1 MDSRLKNLYYV
12 QWMNRYPA
20 LGIRQDQW
28 VFSSTENRHFDSNAR
43 YLFIYVYE
51 NLQKITPVYVMNDPG
66 KRERLQ
72 KAYPRAKIVDTDTR
86 AGIRTVL
93 ESGVWFTSAGLPV
106 YGVGLSK
113 GRLVVN
119 LWHGVP
125 LKKITLVEH
134 KRDLFYRMY
143 FPMVF
148 SRNYSWVV
156 TTSSHLVPLMQASFG
171 VRREQVKVLGQ
182 PRNDGLF
189 RTREAAE
196 VLGGLYKERT
206 LPDFE
211 KAVLYAPT
219 HRDGEG
225 IRLFPFWDHD
235 SEALTEFLEREK
247 ILLCIR
253 MHSFVGSAG
262 HPGQAACGRGDARLP
277 DSPWIL
283 WLDEERAE
291 DVMEVLDVFDLLI
304 TDYSSIYIDFLLT
317 GKPMLFLPYDK
328 KEYLQGRGLNFP
340 YGRVTPGPK
349 PDTFKGFCEQVK
361 GLLAGDDP
369 YKERRQKANRYFNE
383 VDGPCCGQICA
394 QVQKYLKETEV

>member
-1 MDSRLKNLYYV
+1 MDIRLKNLFYV

-28 VFSSTENRHFDSNAR
+28 VFSSTGNRHFDSNAR

-51 NLQKITPVYVMNDPG
+51 NLPEITPVYVMNDPG

-106 YGVGLSK
+106 YGLGLSR

-134 KRDLFYRMY
+134 KKDLFYRMY
-143 FPMVF
+143 FPLVF
-148 SRNYSWVV
+148 SRNYSWVA

-171 VRREQVKVLGQ
+171 VKKEQVKVLGQ

-189 RTREAAE
+189 GTRKAAE
-196 VLGGLYKERT
+196 VLGGLYEERM
-206 LPDFE
+206 LPEFD

-219 HRDGEG
+219 HRDGEEV
-225 IRLFPFWDHD
+225 RLFPFRDYD
-235 SEALTEFLEREK
+235 GEELARFLEREK

-253 MHSFVGSAG
+253 MHSFTGAAGDLGQTPCGS
-262 HPGQAACGRGDARLP
+262 GDERLP

-283 WLDEERAE
+283 WLGEDRAE
-291 DVMEVLDVFDLLI
+291 DVMEVLDVFNLLI

-317 GKPMLFLPYDK
+317 QKPMLFLPYDK
-328 KEYLQGRGLNFP
+328 KEYLQGRGLNLP
-340 YGRVTPGPK
+340 YRRVTPGPK
-349 PDTFKGFCEQVK
+349 PDTFGDFCSQMK
-361 GLLAGDDP
+361 SLLAGDDP
-369 YKERRQKANRYFNE
+369 YRERRQKANRYFNE
-383 VDGPCCGQICA
+383 VNGPCCGQICA
-394 QVQKYLKETEV
+394 QVQEYLKDTEL